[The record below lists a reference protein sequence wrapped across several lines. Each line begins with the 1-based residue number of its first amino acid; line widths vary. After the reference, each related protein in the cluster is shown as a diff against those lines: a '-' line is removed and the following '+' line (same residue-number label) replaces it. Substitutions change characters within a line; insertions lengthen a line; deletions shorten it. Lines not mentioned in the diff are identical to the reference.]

1 MERNELGAKRHRG
14 VSGTDRQCLRPLAVE
29 ESAGPS
35 VPWAV
40 RLLCVSE
47 AVTLAG
53 RSGVCA
59 LAHRSSGVGVG
70 SGVADII
77 RDYGVAD
84 V

>member
-40 RLLCVSE
+40 RLLGVSA
-47 AVTLAG
+47 AVAIAG

-59 LAHRSSGVGVG
+59 SAHPPSGVGVG
-70 SGVADII
+70 SNVADVI
-77 RDYGVAD
+77 RDYGIAD